1 MGGGG
6 KTEIDALAR
15 ASGHRPPH
23 GGVYFGL
30 GNERA
35 KPLVFPL
42 MPKNSAG
49 QAFKQ
54 QRSGSQ
60 KRCPRTARRRLVMW
74 RQAECETRLL
84 RKAQRSRRSERA
96 SGAQPARREARAPA
110 GQHKNA
116 APSGARSAGQSA
128 TSLFPLISTA
138 PDRHPNGPGLEAQSA
153 PADRAGCPKGSTP
166 CIKSPTLWS

>member
-35 KPLVFPL
+35 KPLAFLPNR
-42 MPKNSAG
+42 NSA
-49 QAFKQ
+49 
-54 QRSGSQ
+54 
-60 KRCPRTARRRLVMW
+60 V
-74 RQAECETRLL
+74 
-84 RKAQRSRRSERA
+84 RRSKRRA
-96 SGAQPARREARAPA
+96 SGSPTTVPSHGATPTGDVSASRAHDKAVAPKVQRRCRSESASGAHPARREARAPA
-110 GQHKNA
+110 GQLKNT

-128 TSLFPLISTA
+128 TTDLPAHQPCSRSSPERDETSGSV
-138 PDRHPNGPGLEAQSA
+138 RV
-153 PADRAGCPKGSTP
+153 ADRAGRPLGSTA
-166 CIKSPTLWS
+166 S